1 MLTHL
6 PTIYLDSDRPVCYF
20 ITPDNERHWRTLY
33 NFREI
38 EFTYPNKAECYKDV
52 KVFHAFKDTNTDLKL
67 LGKVLPKDLVVFSIN
82 EPDVYSY
89 DIRCR
94 LLIDLAFKSI
104 ITEGNDQF
112 SFELKDGLGYLRLV

>member
-6 PTIYLDSDRPVCYF
+6 PTIYLDSDRSVCYF
-20 ITPDNERHWRTLY
+20 ITEELFVNSDQNLPRRVNERHWRTLY

-38 EFTYPNKAECYKDV
+38 EFIYPNKAECYKDV
-52 KVFHAFKDTNTDLKL
+52 NVFHAFKDTNTDL
-67 LGKVLPKDLVVFSIN
+67 VVFTIN
-82 EPDVYSY
+82 DPNCY

-112 SFELKDGLGYLRLV
+112 SFEIKDGLGYLRLV

>member
-6 PTIYLDSDRPVCYF
+6 PTIYLDSDRPVCYS
-20 ITPDNERHWRTLY
+20 ITPDNEKHFYMLDSY
-33 NFREI
+33 NFKEI
-38 EFTYPNKAECYKDV
+38 KFTYPGDCYSNI
-52 KVFHAFKDTNTDLKL
+52 KVFHAFRNPGLDTRWDM
-67 LGKVLPKDLVVFSIN
+67 VVFIIDD
-82 EPDVYSY
+82 PDCY